1 MKKLSQKAKDFLN
14 GNSVPEVGWFLNN
27 SYGYPLWLNRK
38 DKKGHSGTYIT
49 SLEDISNFSDI
60 EMTIAK
66 MFWNIE
72 PFDKSLF
79 IAVYENGYI
88 DDAFLANIPKLTNYT
103 KAAIAQT
110 NLALKDENARKEW
123 ADRLY
128 GKSINRDIRIQNNTD
143 ENELE
148 AIRKEIYSKF
158 DLLKDG

>member
-14 GNSVPEVGWFLNN
+14 GNSVPEVGWFLKN

-38 DKKGHSGTYIT
+38 DKKKHSGTYIT

-79 IAVYENGYI
+79 IAVYDNGYI

-158 DLLKDG
+158 DLLKEG